1 MIYFVEWWVPLKL
14 SLGAQTLVETTV
26 FYLSGLLHVCFL
38 PHLTVNVR
46 KGGEKDLFGNDL
58 DVSLGVR
65 KSC

>member
-1 MIYFVEWWVPLKL
+1 MIYFVEWWVQLKL

-26 FYLSGLLHVCFL
+26 FYLYRILHVRFL
-38 PHLTVNVR
+38 LHLTVNVR

-65 KSC
+65 KIC

>member
-1 MIYFVEWWVPLKL
+1 MVGPAEAEP
-14 SLGAQTLVETTV
+14 GAQTLVETTV
-26 FYLSGLLHVCFL
+26 FYLYGLLHVRFL